1 MGLERPAD
9 RAPVPGRPAD
19 GDLLTRWLARL
30 GQRCRPALAVAP
42 WASGLG
48 LARTLLATGTGA
60 TLLVNQPAI
69 LLSMDGAGD
78 CTGPAAAGIWCVLPA
93 AHGQLARWIGIA
105 VLVVVASGW
114 RPRWTALPH
123 WYISWSV
130 IANLSALD
138 GGDHITAALTLLL
151 LPLVLTDPRRW
162 HWQPPPAATGIG
174 TGRVVAQAALILI
187 WLQVAFVYLHA
198 SIAKL
203 AVTEWTDGTA
213 MFYWL
218 RTPGYEPP
226 TFLHPLTEAATDS
239 AVGVTL
245 FTWSVLVLE
254 FALALA
260 RLFPPGLRRVLLVAG
275 LAFHIGIAVVLELVT
290 FGFAMSGALLL
301 YLLPVGHSWRHSR
314 RSIPRDSGLPRRPP
328 RSRAVAPAA
337 SPSATTHPPPETL

>member
-9 RAPVPGRPAD
+9 RAPVPAGPAH
-19 GDLLTRWLARL
+19 GELLDRWPARL
-30 GQRCRPALAVAP
+30 GRRCRPALAVAP
-42 WASGLG
+42 WSSGFG
-48 LARTLLATGTGA
+48 LARTLLATGTCA
-60 TLLVNQPAI
+60 TLLVNPPAV
-69 LLSMDGAGD
+69 LLSMDSAED

-93 AHGQLARWIGIA
+93 GQGQHAAWAAIA

-138 GGDHITAALTLLL
+138 GGDHITATLSLLL
-151 LPLVLTDPRRW
+151 LPIALTDPRRW
-162 HWQPPPAATGIG
+162 HWQPPPADTAIG
-174 TGRVVAQAALILI
+174 AGRVVAYAALVLV
-187 WLQVAFVYLHA
+187 WLQVAVVYLHA
-198 SIAKL
+198 CIAKL
-203 AVTEWTDGTA
+203 GVTEWADGTA

-226 TFLHPLTEAATDS
+226 DLLRPLIEAVTGS

-260 RLFPPGLRRVLLVAG
+260 RLMPAELRRLLLVAG
-275 LAFHIGIAVVLELVT
+275 LVFHVGIAVVLELVT
-290 FGFAMSGALLL
+290 FGLAMSGALLL
-301 YLLPVGHSWRHSR
+301 YLLPVGHQVRLPAIVVARVGGARRASR
-314 RSIPRDSGLPRRPP
+314 
-328 RSRAVAPAA
+328 
-337 SPSATTHPPPETL
+337 

>member
-9 RAPVPGRPAD
+9 RAPVASGPAHGGLLD
-19 GDLLTRWLARL
+19 GWLARV
-30 GQRCRPALAVAP
+30 GRRCRPGLSVAP
-42 WASGLG
+42 WSSGVG
-48 LARTLLATGTGA
+48 LARTLVAAGTSA
-60 TLLVNQPAI
+60 TLLVNPPAI
-69 LLSMDGAGD
+69 LLAVDGVEH
-78 CTGPAAAGIWCVLPA
+78 CTGPAAAGIWCALPSG
-93 AHGQLARWIGIA
+93 HGQLARWIGIA
-105 VLVVVASGW
+105 VLIVVASGW

-138 GGDHITAALTLLL
+138 GGDHITATLTLLL
-151 LPLVLTDPRRW
+151 LPLALTDPRRW
-162 HWQPPPAATGIG
+162 HWQPPPADTRIG
-174 TGRVVAQAALILI
+174 TGRVVAHAALILI

-203 AVTEWTDGTA
+203 DVTEWADGTA

-226 TFLHPLTEAATDS
+226 SLLRPLTEAVTGS
-239 AVGVTL
+239 AAGVTL

-260 RLFPPGLRRVLLVAG
+260 RLLPPGLRRVLLVAG

-301 YLLPVGHSWRHSR
+301 YLSPVGHQVRLPAITVAR
-314 RSIPRDSGLPRRPP
+314 ARS
-328 RSRAVAPAA
+328 
-337 SPSATTHPPPETL
+337 T